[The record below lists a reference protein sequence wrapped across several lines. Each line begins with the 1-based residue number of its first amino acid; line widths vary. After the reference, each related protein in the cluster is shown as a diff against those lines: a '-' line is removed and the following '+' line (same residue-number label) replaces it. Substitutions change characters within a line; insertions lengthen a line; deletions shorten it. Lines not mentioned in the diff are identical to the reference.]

1 MAITTDLFFHG
12 NTKKAAFFEGWY
24 FKHQIGDEVY
34 AFIPGLSI
42 ESDGRKQPFIQ
53 VISHEGS
60 HYFPFSEAEFSAAE
74 DQLLIKIGEN
84 YFSEQGISLSLEST
98 ELSVKGTLTY
108 GAFHPISRSRYAPSI
123 MGPFSYL
130 SFMECYHGILSMA
143 HSLSGTLL
151 WNEQSLD
158 FSEGIGYLEK
168 DWGTSFPAAYLWAQC
183 NQFEAPDVRFFFSA
197 ADIPFLGTA
206 FLGIISVLQIGD
218 KEYRLATYYG
228 ARLDSVTRKQ
238 GQLVI
243 IVRQKGLELTIE
255 VAEKEGHSL
264 MAPTDGVMNRI
275 IRESASTEILL
286 TLIENGQTIF
296 RQTGFSAGFEES
308 GIVRGYT
315 Y

>member
-1 MAITTDLFFHG
+1 M
-12 NTKKAAFFEGWY
+12 
-24 FKHQIGDEVY
+24 Y

-168 DWGTSFPAAYLWAQC
+168 TGEPRFLLPIYGYNAIDLRHLMSVSFSQ
-183 NQFEAPDVRFFFSA
+183 QQT
-197 ADIPFLGTA
+197 FL
-206 FLGIISVLQIGD
+206 F
-218 KEYRLATYYG
+218 
-228 ARLDSVTRKQ
+228 
-238 GQLVI
+238 
-243 IVRQKGLELTIE
+243 
-255 VAEKEGHSL
+255 
-264 MAPTDGVMNRI
+264 
-275 IRESASTEILL
+275 
-286 TLIENGQTIF
+286 
-296 RQTGFSAGFEES
+296 
-308 GIVRGYT
+308 
-315 Y
+315 

>member
-1 MAITTDLFFHG
+1 MAITTDLFSWQYEESCI
-12 NTKKAAFFEGWY
+12 FEGWY

-168 DWGTSFPAAYLWAQC
+168 DWGTSFPAAYLWVQC
-183 NQFEAPDVRFFFSA
+183 NRFEAPDVRFFSQQQT
-197 ADIPFLGTA
+197 FLFRNG

-238 GQLVI
+238 GRLVI
-243 IVRQKGLELTIE
+243 IVRQKGL
-255 VAEKEGHSL
+255 
-264 MAPTDGVMNRI
+264 N
-275 IRESASTEILL
+275 
-286 TLIENGQTIF
+286 
-296 RQTGFSAGFEES
+296 
-308 GIVRGYT
+308 
-315 Y
+315 

>member
-84 YFSEQGISLSLEST
+84 HFSEQGISLSLESA

-151 WNEQSLD
+151 
-158 FSEGIGYLEK
+158 
-168 DWGTSFPAAYLWAQC
+168 
-183 NQFEAPDVRFFFSA
+183 
-197 ADIPFLGTA
+197 
-206 FLGIISVLQIGD
+206 
-218 KEYRLATYYG
+218 
-228 ARLDSVTRKQ
+228 
-238 GQLVI
+238 
-243 IVRQKGLELTIE
+243 
-255 VAEKEGHSL
+255 
-264 MAPTDGVMNRI
+264 
-275 IRESASTEILL
+275 
-286 TLIENGQTIF
+286 
-296 RQTGFSAGFEES
+296 
-308 GIVRGYT
+308 
-315 Y
+315 